1 MIRLFY
7 RPKRLKKKTAR
18 LGGVHQAQRRMALFV
33 CVCMILTF
41 IPIAAFAADGYTVRF
56 VNYDLGALD
65 GTGPFNNVPEGARLH
80 TADQLS
86 AVEDFS
92 AQDGCTWYLYRE
104 GGGQIEAFGPK
115 AIPDPPVREGYTFR
129 DWAAQGAADDT
140 LYTVTGDTTFV
151 ARYVS
156 NGQYV
161 INLYYQFDNASNTVA
176 AETSTVPYGWESQ
189 ISIQLPNLPSLEGLS
204 PNIRGSSTLN
214 AMISQDAFSGTLDEA
229 FLQACRDAGY
239 VAWDSDNND
248 YQKDENGNVQINIP
262 VTYALAGEV
271 QFKVEYYL
279 QNAEDDEYTLVSE
292 DTRIDTVI
300 GTTHVSLNEMGL
312 VKSYQGFTLT
322 AASMEDADSYNVS
335 TNGNSVIALRYARNV
350 HYVYYQMNGGNV
362 RDPVELRY
370 GQPFPANLTAE
381 PTRQGYTFGSWTW
394 LDADGVELSETP
406 ATMPDHELTLSANW
420 VEANTKVTLV
430 YWLEN
435 ANDDS
440 FTVAGQREITVP
452 SGQTVGYQVN
462 DGEAVDVPIN
472 QYLTPEEMKQA
483 KISDGEY
490 FTFTWADSATQE
502 IAGQYGAL
510 KTAEGDGSTVINIG
524 YARNVY
530 TLIFHLGRYEE
541 GWFNDYCEVSTS
553 GNSNSSDPN
562 NWTSGKVWTRLYND
576 NVSVT
581 MPDGIQYYI
590 SNDDKECYQITEK
603 YGAYISDQ
611 WPVADDKNSSSASS
625 LLGTRYLATWGTHH
639 ESEYYD
645 THSSN
650 RNIMGI
656 YPTMSAEL
664 IIDAEHPEQPH
675 HLVAYW
681 SSNDNTLTHHYM
693 FELVDEVDGQTG
705 TPFSAYSN
713 YSGVNAQGPGGIP
726 QDMQFYTYDEQV
738 VRTNEGGNNQNPPLF
753 SNVTYRYGCHNGNDV
768 YFFYTY
774 DDYTVTYYENN
785 ANLADGTPAQEKT
798 EDFHYV
804 AGMNLAEQLEGKGF
818 DYDYTPEPPYVSS
831 YNNRY
836 TFGGWY
842 TDANLTFPVDW
853 ETENP
858 VSNVSFYAK
867 WIPPDF
873 TLTLIV
879 PDGQL
884 YQDSLN
890 QFAEKG
896 YTVTVSTDG
905 DGVTTYVVSGIP
917 GGTKANEII
926 AQRHGAI
933 SDYGLTFDYWSY
945 EVNGKEQHYLF
956 DESQHL
962 TSDLTLTAQWK
973 TEYTGQYV
981 VRYLTEEDPGSGLEP
996 VTLDDGT
1003 TYYRLQEDTLV
1014 TNVAVGSSVTVEA
1027 APINGYLSN
1036 MGQITQT
1043 VEAPE
1048 GREIRTYFNFIYTQ
1062 ISDNITYYVHY
1073 VLDTGVDY
1081 GRNEPPGDVV
1091 RLTDDK
1097 TVPVTAASL
1106 RDSTTI
1112 SETAEVVG
1120 GYSPRDGWNI
1130 SFTLS
1135 AAVDQNH
1142 LYIYYVS
1149 NIHNI
1154 PFAVRYFFQQADGT
1168 YSAEDF
1174 FQLSGEEALGK
1185 VLYSA
1190 DLAENYGR
1198 YLENTQ
1204 ALDALMVG
1212 HVLDTAITESYLIL
1226 TESGEN
1232 VLRIYMKNGDYTL
1245 TYDLNDG
1252 GDQIFPASWTNAD
1265 SFLTGTGTVY
1275 SQTVTYPAPADVPTT
1290 VPTRLSY
1297 LFTGW
1302 EDSGGNIYTTDQLK
1316 DAPWYTGG
1324 GLYEDVVLYA
1334 QWGKQLTVTFDLRG
1348 GTWTDTSGQFH
1359 QLDGTYRAY
1368 TAAGVA
1374 ITQPSAPTF
1383 TASDG
1388 TAYSF
1393 IGWTATDPNGS
1404 GLIGENGRVD
1414 LVEFERYRFDFEA
1427 GVTEDTTLYAVWDPD
1442 VTTFEILKTD
1452 TGDRAL
1458 AGAEFTLERLQATAA
1473 GNPQDGYTYTP
1484 VKDDAGNYLTD
1495 GTFPARSF
1503 TTGESGTGTFSYLPA
1518 GYYQLTE
1525 TQAPAGYMG
1534 LDEPVILF
1542 APYGN
1547 APPYIVSP
1555 TATSAVTGTAVD
1567 TTLTVQVRNV
1577 SQYNVTIDA
1586 PASLTITY
1594 TPPDLIWNPET
1605 LKYEGIAGAEGGWT
1619 VAAPE
1624 EQDPGIT
1631 VTNESP
1637 GASVQVEVSLQYDEG
1652 YQILL
1657 PLSTLTAESQ
1667 DAFVYEAETGVLTG
1681 VLTAAASARFQL
1693 TMEGSLPLDAILPNQ
1708 ETQAGTI
1715 TVRVAKTND

>member
-1 MIRLFY
+1 MNRLFY

-18 LGGVHQAQRRMALFV
+18 LGGVHQVQRRMALFV

-56 VNYDLGALD
+56 VNYDLGVLD
-65 GTGPFNNVPEGARLH
+65 GTGPFDNVPEGARLY
-80 TADQLS
+80 TADELS
-86 AVEDFS
+86 AVEGFS

-189 ISIQLPNLPSLEGLS
+189 IFIQLPNLPSLEGLS

-292 DTRIDTVI
+292 DTRIDAVT

-335 TNGNSVIALRYARNV
+335 TNGDSVIALRYDRNV

-394 LDADGVELSETP
+394 LDADGAELSETP
-406 ATMPDHELTLSANW
+406 ATMPDHDLTLSANW
-420 VEANTKVTLV
+420 VGANTKVTLV

-462 DGEAVDVPIN
+462 GGEAVDVPIN
-472 QYLTPEEMKQA
+472 PYLTPEEMKQA

-530 TLIFHLGRYEE
+530 TLEFHLG
-541 GWFNDYCEVSTS
+541 TS
-553 GNSNSSDPN
+553 GFLGFNIARGDYSNSTDPN
-562 NWTSGKVWTRLYND
+562 DWEAGYDWSWVTLFSSPTLNIGGEEYTLYTN
-576 NVSVT
+576 N
-581 MPDGIQYYI
+581 YR
-590 SNDDKECYQITEK
+590 ITEK
-603 YGAYISDQ
+603 YGAFISDQ
-611 WPVADDKNSSSASS
+611 WPVQD
-625 LLGTRYLATWGTHH
+625 YLTEGGIIGQYIFYGWGAHH
-639 ESEYYD
+639 ESLYAKDHPGTE
-645 THSSN
+645 SVIN
-650 RNIMGI
+650 GI
-656 YPTMSAEL
+656 YSTLSADL
-664 IIDAEHPEQPH
+664 IVDPSNPGQVH
-675 HLVAYW
+675 HLVAYFQT
-681 SSNDNTLTHHYM
+681 SSHLQQLTYHHM
-693 FELVDEVDGQTG
+693 FEAVPETGMTG
-705 TPFSAYSN
+705 TAFSGSMYDGYAPLDN
-713 YSGVNAQGPGGIP
+713 VPAGGKAQVQGLSFYEYGDPMTVTSDVGASA
-726 QDMQFYTYDEQV
+726 QNHSQFA
-738 VRTNEGGNNQNPPLF
+738 
-753 SNVTYRYGCHNGNDV
+753 NVTYRYGCYNGNDV

-853 ETENP
+853 TTENP

-884 YQDSLN
+884 HQDSLD

-896 YTVTVSTDG
+896 YTVTASTDG

-945 EVNGKEQHYLF
+945 QVNGKEQHYLF
-956 DESQHL
+956 DESQSI

-1003 TYYRLQEDTLV
+1003 TYYRLREDTLV

-1027 APINGYLSN
+1027 APIDGYLSN

-1048 GREIRTYFNFIYTQ
+1048 GGEIRTYFNFVYTQ
-1062 ISDNITYYVHY
+1062 ISGNITYYVHY
-1073 VLDTGVDY
+1073 VLDTGADY

-1091 RLTDDK
+1091 RLADDK
-1097 TVPVTAASL
+1097 TVTVTAASL

-1324 GLYEDVVLYA
+1324 GLYENVVLYA

-1374 ITQPSAPTF
+1374 ITQPTAPTF

-1503 TTGESGTGTFSYLPA
+1503 TTGENGTGTFSYLPA

-1586 PASLTITY
+1586 PTSLTITY